1 MSILRSMNTG
11 AAGLRSHSAAI
22 GVTGDN
28 IANVNTVGFKR
39 SRAVFE
45 DLLGRSIA
53 GSTTTIPSAGAG
65 SRLAHIQQM
74 WTQGALLTTEA
85 PTDLAISGGGFFM
98 VEGNAGG
105 LNSRFYTRAGQFSI
119 DVNGDLVNPNGLQ
132 LLGYSA
138 DAAGTIGA
146 TLGPLSVSG
155 STLPA
160 SATTA
165 VDIAVNLDSNE
176 PVLAVPWDPANPGE
190 TSNFATNVTVY
201 DSLGNSHQVTVY
213 YRKTAD
219 NAWDWHAMVD
229 GGEITGG
236 VAGVPFE
243 GASGSMTFT
252 TDGALDTETVGPSD
266 WDFVGGATPDQVI
279 DFDFGESIAEGG
291 DGFGGTTQ
299 LANDSVTTR
308 AEQDGYTG
316 GSVAGLSIA
325 ADGTITGVFSN
336 GQRRVL
342 GQVALAD
349 FTSEAGLDR
358 GGENLWVETPRSGE
372 ALVGTPTAGGLGS
385 LVAGA
390 LEGSNVDIGQ
400 EFVDMIAYQRGFQAN
415 SRVITTADEMFGE
428 VVNLKR

>member
-11 AAGLRSHSAAI
+11 AAGLRAHGAAI

-39 SRAVFE
+39 SRGVFE

-53 GSTTTIPSAGAG
+53 GSSAIPQAGAG

-105 LNSRFYTRAGQFSI
+105 IDGRFYTRAGQFAI
-119 DVNGDLVNPNGLQ
+119 DTDGQLANPNGLR
-132 LLGYSA
+132 LMGYTA
-138 DAAGTIGA
+138 DDAGTLGA
-146 TLGPLSVSG
+146 TLGPITVG
-155 STLPA
+155 GRTLPA
-160 SATTA
+160 SPTTEAT
-165 VDIAVNLDSNE
+165 IAANLDSNE
-176 PVLAVPWDPANPGE
+176 AVLAAPWDPANPGE
-190 TSNFATNVTVY
+190 TSNFSTSTTVY
-201 DSLGNSHQVTVY
+201 DSLGNAHEVTVY

-229 GGEITGG
+229 GGDVTGG
-236 VAGVPFE
+236 TAGVPFE
-243 GASGSMTFT
+243 GASGSLTFT
-252 TDGALDTETVGPSD
+252 TEGALDTETAGAST
-266 WDFVGGATPDQVI
+266 WDFVGATPGQTV

-299 LANDSVTTR
+299 LASDSVTT
-308 AEQDGYTG
+308 AIEQNGFSG
-316 GSVAGLSIA
+316 GNVAGISVA
-325 ADGTITGVFSN
+325 ADGTVTGVFSN

-349 FTSEAGLDR
+349 FASEAGLDR
-358 GGENLWVETPRSGE
+358 AGQNLWVATERSGE
-372 ALVGTPTAGGLGS
+372 ALVGAPGAGGLGS

-400 EFVDMIAYQRGFQAN
+400 EFVDMIAFQRGFQAS
-415 SRVITTADEMFGE
+415 SRVITTADEMYGE
-428 VVNLKR
+428 LVNLKR